1 MAGLDWMYGRDLPL
15 LSLTVARD
23 LTVWQLLER
32 MGADPATLALREQEV
47 FLEEFAD
54 ILYDDDAYVVSA
66 GQYGEWA
73 WAWEHGSWL
82 CVKDEDLVRRVS
94 VGTIG
99 MVVHANEKP
108 LVKFRYAED
117 GQLITGISSLRSLRP
132 EDRTGRDPHRFD
144 TKLLALGADPEH
156 TEYGPLG
163 MRGIFYRLAEDL
175 GVGLPREDLTTHPVV
190 SAQLRPHT
198 A

>member
-15 LSLTVARD
+15 LSLTFALD
-23 LTVWQLLER
+23 LTARQLLER
-32 MGADPATLALREQEV
+32 MGADPATLALREQDV
-47 FLEEFAD
+47 FVEEFAE
-54 ILYDDDAYVVSA
+54 ILYDDAYVVSA
-66 GQYGEWA
+66 GQFGPWA

-82 CVKDEDLVRRVS
+82 CVEDEDLVCRVS

-99 MVVHANEKP
+99 MVLHANEKP
-108 LVKFRYAED
+108 MVKFRYAED
-117 GQLITGISSLRSLRP
+117 GQLITGISTSRSLRP

-144 TKLLALGADPEH
+144 TELLALGADPERS
-156 TEYGPLG
+156 EYGPLG

-175 GVGLPREDLTTHPVV
+175 GVGIPREDLSTRPVV